1 MSLKVKKSNIF
12 FGSVNF
18 RSIFTTSNNTD
29 MTTKI
34 TNGAQLAWK
43 LADGGVSVS
52 LIGKNLDKRV
62 SLWLSRKEVYI
73 ENGVLKLSK

>member
-1 MSLKVKKSNIF
+1 
-12 FGSVNF
+12 
-18 RSIFTTSNNTD
+18 

-43 LADGGVSVS
+43 LADGGVSLS

-73 ENGVLKLSK
+73 ENGMLKLSK

>member
-1 MSLKVKKSNIF
+1 
-12 FGSVNF
+12 
-18 RSIFTTSNNTD
+18 

-43 LADGGVSVS
+43 LADGGVNVS

>member
-1 MSLKVKKSNIF
+1 M
-12 FGSVNF
+12 FGCCK
-18 RSIFTTSNNTD
+18 ILHTFTTSNKQHRV

-43 LADGGVSVS
+43 LSDGGVSLS

-73 ENGVLKLSK
+73 DNGVLKLSK

>member
-1 MSLKVKKSNIF
+1 MD
-12 FGSVNF
+12 F
-18 RSIFTTSNNTD
+18 RSIFTPSNNTD

-34 TNGAQLAWK
+34 TNGAQLAWR
-43 LADGGVSVS
+43 LADGGVSLS

-73 ENGVLKLSK
+73 DNGVLKLSK